1 MLERRISRLP
11 VPNCVNSNL
20 LLKNGWTTEDE
31 HYQESFIEKFEEI
44 KNDVESGNPNRT
56 VQRAL
61 GAQLEEKQRVLNEY
75 QEDIEKEIA
84 KGSLGYSK

>member
-1 MLERRISRLP
+1 MCVRTSHESVR
-11 VPNCVNSNL
+11 NCVNSNL

-31 HYQESFIEKFEEI
+31 HYQESFIEKFEEM
-44 KNDVESGNPNRT
+44 KNDVESGNPNQT

-75 QEDIEKEIA
+75 QEDVEKEIA